1 MLNQLKTLLKKN
13 YRIDNISAETNIK
26 TDLGLTSFD
35 FINLI
40 ALLEDT
46 FQIEFEEEK
55 YHSINTMEDLIQYIE
70 ARQSQTAGK

>member
-13 YRIDNISAETNIK
+13 YNIEDISTETNIK

-40 ALLEDT
+40 ALIEDT
-46 FQIEFEEEK
+46 FHVEIDEEK
-55 YHSINTMEDLIQYIE
+55 YHSINTVGDLIKYIE
-70 ARQSQTAGK
+70 EVQ